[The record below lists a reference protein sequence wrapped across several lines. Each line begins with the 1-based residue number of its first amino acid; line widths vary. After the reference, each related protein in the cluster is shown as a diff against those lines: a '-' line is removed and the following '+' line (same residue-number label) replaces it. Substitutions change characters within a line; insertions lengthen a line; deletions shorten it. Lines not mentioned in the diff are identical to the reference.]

1 MKIENPSS
9 YQDSINY
16 PYQQSSNKSSM
27 PLIAGILLIVAG
39 VFSLISFITSYLVL
53 DLTTIESMGFVT
65 QFQQIY
71 PDMTAE
77 QILGFVR
84 TCTIVFLIIA
94 IFPILGGILALKK
107 KMWGIALACSII
119 GLFSIGILFTSSV
132 ISLIAM
138 ILLIISRNE
147 FQ

>member
-1 MKIENPSS
+1 MEIENPSN
-9 YQDSINY
+9 DINVS
-16 PYQQSSNKSSM
+16 QSSNKSSM

-53 DLTTIESMGFVT
+53 DLTTIESMGFIT

-71 PDMTAE
+71 PDMTPE
-77 QILGFVR
+77 QVLGFVK

>member
-1 MKIENPSS
+1 METENPPN
-9 YQDSINY
+9 DINVS
-16 PYQQSSNKSSM
+16 QSSNKSSM

-53 DLTTIESMGFVT
+53 DLTTIESMGFIT

-71 PDMTAE
+71 PDMTPE
-77 QILGFVR
+77 QVLGFVK

>member
-1 MKIENPSS
+1 MEIENPSN
-9 YQDSINY
+9 DINVS
-16 PYQQSSNKSSM
+16 QSSNKSSI

-53 DLTTIESMGFVT
+53 DLTTIESMGFIT

-71 PDMTAE
+71 PDMTPE
-77 QILGFVR
+77 QVLGIVK

>member
-1 MKIENPSS
+1 MEIENPPN
-9 YQDSINY
+9 DINVR
-16 PYQQSSNKSSM
+16 QSSNKSSM

-53 DLTTIESMGFVT
+53 DISTIETMDLVT

-71 PDMTAE
+71 PDMTSE
-77 QILGFVR
+77 QVLGIVK

>member
-1 MKIENPSS
+1 METENPPN
-9 YQDSINY
+9 DINVR
-16 PYQQSSNKSSM
+16 QSSNKNSM

-39 VFSLISFITSYLVL
+39 VFSLISFITSYLAL
-53 DLTTIESMGFVT
+53 DLATIESMGFVT

-71 PDMTAE
+71 PTMTSE
-77 QILGFVR
+77 QVLGFVK

-138 ILLIISRNE
+138 ILLIISRKE

>member
-1 MKIENPSS
+1 
-9 YQDSINY
+9 
-16 PYQQSSNKSSM
+16 SM

-53 DLTTIESMGFVT
+53 DLTTIESMGFIT

-71 PDMTAE
+71 PDMTPE
-77 QILGFVR
+77 QVLGFVK